1 MLSGK
6 IFSIPFCYIVLMF
19 VLMFNMK
26 ENFVL
31 LLFGILKPLKNFSWM
46 FLISLYS
53 MTCQN
58 RSSTGKVNGCLIEHY
73 HERELSFTCSIKT
86 KFMALLY
93 SYYLSMISSSKSQP
107 QLKVGINIQK
117 SYLLPHINF
126 HVMVLREAL
135 ELKVYWLKFIVFIS
149 NCSTGDFK
157 TTILMYMATYI

>member
-1 MLSGK
+1 
-6 IFSIPFCYIVLMF
+6 
-19 VLMFNMK
+19 
-26 ENFVL
+26 
-31 LLFGILKPLKNFSWM
+31 
-46 FLISLYS
+46 
-53 MTCQN
+53 
-58 RSSTGKVNGCLIEHY
+58 VNGCLIEHY

-135 ELKVYWLKFIVFIS
+135 ELKVY
-149 NCSTGDFK
+149 
-157 TTILMYMATYI
+157 